1 MDSTAVHKC
10 YIYFKDLVMVGYGNF
25 DGFIRYTAIA
35 NDLIGD
41 NMYRRLFTIAAV
53 IAILAGGSAKSFPAN
68 QDDRGQ
74 LLKVRESVWRSWFAN
89 DASTLRKL
97 VPPETIVISSG
108 EPQWKHQ
115 SEVLQSAVDFQA
127 QGGRLV
133 RLEFPR
139 TEIQRFGDV
148 AILYSQ
154 YIVETEMKGKRSVSS
169 GRATEVFVLH
179 DGQWTN
185 PGWHTDAEK

>member
-1 MDSTAVHKC
+1 MH
-10 YIYFKDLVMVGYGNF
+10 
-25 DGFIRYTAIA
+25 
-35 NDLIGD
+35 
-41 NMYRRLFTIAAV
+41 RRLFTLAV
-53 IAILAGGSAKSFPAN
+53 TIAILAGSSATGLAASA
-68 QDDRGQ
+68 DERSQ
-74 LLKVRESVWRSWFAN
+74 LLTVREAVWRSWFAN
-89 DASTLRKL
+89 DVSTLGKL
-97 VPPETIVISSG
+97 VPPGTIVISAG

-115 SEVLQSAVDFQA
+115 DEVLQSAVQFQA
-127 QGGRLV
+127 DGGKLV

-148 AILYSQ
+148 AILYSA

-169 GRATEVFVLH
+169 GRATEVFVLQ

>member
-1 MDSTAVHKC
+1 MH
-10 YIYFKDLVMVGYGNF
+10 
-25 DGFIRYTAIA
+25 
-35 NDLIGD
+35 
-41 NMYRRLFTIAAV
+41 RRLFTLAV
-53 IAILAGGSAKSFPAN
+53 IIALLAGSSATGLAASP
-68 QDDRGQ
+68 DERSQ
-74 LLKVRESVWRSWFAN
+74 LLTVREAVWRSWFAN
-89 DASTLRKL
+89 DVSTLRKL
-97 VPPETIVISSG
+97 VPPGTIVISAG

-115 SEVLQSAVDFQA
+115 GEVLQSAVQFQA
-127 QGGRLV
+127 DGGKLV

-148 AILYSQ
+148 AILYSA

-169 GRATEVFVLH
+169 GRATEVFLLQ

>member
-1 MDSTAVHKC
+1 M
-10 YIYFKDLVMVGYGNF
+10 
-25 DGFIRYTAIA
+25 R
-35 NDLIGD
+35 
-41 NMYRRLFTIAAV
+41 RRLFMMAAV
-53 IAILAGGSAKSFPAN
+53 IAILAGSTKGFPAN
-68 QDDRGQ
+68 QEDRGQ
-74 LLKVRESVWRSWFAN
+74 LLKVREAVWRSWFAN
-89 DASTLRKL
+89 DVSTLKEL
-97 VPPETIVISSG
+97 VPPETIVISAG

-154 YIVETEMKGKRSVSS
+154 YIVETEMKGKRSVSA

-179 DGQWTN
+179 KGQWTN

>member
-1 MDSTAVHKC
+1 M
-10 YIYFKDLVMVGYGNF
+10 
-25 DGFIRYTAIA
+25 R
-35 NDLIGD
+35 
-41 NMYRRLFTIAAV
+41 RRLFIIAAV
-53 IAILAGGSAKSFPAN
+53 IAILAGGSTKSFPAD
-68 QDDRGQ
+68 QDNRGQ
-74 LLKVRESVWRSWFAN
+74 LLKVREAVWRSWFAN
-89 DASTLRKL
+89 DASTLREL
-97 VPPETIVISSG
+97 VPPDTIVISSG
-108 EPQWKHQ
+108 ERLWKHQ

-148 AILYSQ
+148 AILYSK

-179 DGQWTN
+179 NGQWTN

>member
-1 MDSTAVHKC
+1 M
-10 YIYFKDLVMVGYGNF
+10 
-25 DGFIRYTAIA
+25 R
-35 NDLIGD
+35 
-41 NMYRRLFTIAAV
+41 RRLFIIAAV
-53 IAILAGGSAKSFPAN
+53 IAILAGSTKSFPAN
-68 QDDRGQ
+68 QDDRAQ
-74 LLKVRESVWRSWFAN
+74 LLKVREAVWRSWFAN
-89 DASTLRKL
+89 DASNLREL
-97 VPPETIVISSG
+97 VPPGTIVISAG

-154 YIVETEMKGKRSVSS
+154 YIVETEMKGKRSVSA

-185 PGWHTDAEK
+185 PGWHTDTEK

>member
-1 MDSTAVHKC
+1 M
-10 YIYFKDLVMVGYGNF
+10 
-25 DGFIRYTAIA
+25 R
-35 NDLIGD
+35 
-41 NMYRRLFTIAAV
+41 RRLFIIAAV

-74 LLKVRESVWRSWFAN
+74 LLKVREAVWRSWFAN
-89 DASTLRKL
+89 DASTLREL
-97 VPPETIVISSG
+97 VPAETIVISSG
-108 EPQWKHQ
+108 EPEWKHQ
-115 SEVLQSAVDFQA
+115 PEVLQSAVDFQA
-127 QGGRLV
+127 HGGKLD

-148 AILYSQ
+148 AILYSK
-154 YIVETEMKGKRSVSS
+154 YIVETEMKGKRSISA

-185 PGWHTDAEK
+185 PGWHTDTEK

>member
-1 MDSTAVHKC
+1 M
-10 YIYFKDLVMVGYGNF
+10 
-25 DGFIRYTAIA
+25 R
-35 NDLIGD
+35 
-41 NMYRRLFTIAAV
+41 RRLFIAAL
-53 IAILAGGSAKSFPAN
+53 IAVLAGGSTKSFPAN
-68 QDDRGQ
+68 PDDREQ
-74 LLKVRESVWRSWFAN
+74 LLKAREAVWRSWFAN
-89 DASTLRKL
+89 DASTLREL
-97 VPPETIVISSG
+97 VPPGTIVISAG

-139 TEIQRFGDV
+139 TEVQRFGEV
-148 AILYSQ
+148 AILYSK

-169 GRATEVFVLH
+169 GRATEVFVLQN
-179 DGQWTN
+179 GQWTN

>member
-1 MDSTAVHKC
+1 M
-10 YIYFKDLVMVGYGNF
+10 
-25 DGFIRYTAIA
+25 R
-35 NDLIGD
+35 
-41 NMYRRLFTIAAV
+41 RRLFIMAAV
-53 IAILAGGSAKSFPAN
+53 IAILAGSTKGFPAN

-74 LLKVRESVWRSWFAN
+74 LLKVREAVWRSWFAN
-89 DASTLRKL
+89 EVNTLRQL
-97 VPPETIVISSG
+97 VPPGTIVISAG

-127 QGGRLV
+127 QGGSLV

-154 YIVETEMKGKRSVSS
+154 YIVETEMKGKRSVSA

-179 DGQWTN
+179 NGQWTN